1 MSLRHKNKHNT
12 MTQRLAIAT
21 TATLLALTSG
31 TALAFKASISGQV
44 DRALTYADNGKR
56 SDYGSVDNTG
66 TNSRFRF
73 TGSQMVDDGITAGI
87 DYEFGVDQMASI
99 NWDIGQNSNGN
110 THFNTRLIDTYFQ
123 GDFGKIS
130 FGKGD
135 GAAFYANTM
144 DLSGTAYLGGG
155 VWYELYSGSI
165 HFVDDQGNSLYTILQ
180 TQSPFNALGR
190 QNRVR
195 YDSPSINGL
204 VFSASADN
212 GHAYEG
218 AIRYSADLAAGTK
231 LVAGVSYADSQRQ
244 GVTLDPGTG
253 LGASAQYSRQSIY
266 GGSASL
272 LLSSGLNFTVSYGHD
287 KTPSIAGE
295 GTSNQQ
301 GFDATNV
308 FGQVGYI
315 VGKHHLAVNYGQT
328 KDLPAKGVKGSQ
340 IGLVDLYSWTKAI
353 DFYASYHYYKLTLPS
368 AIKAANNWG
377 SANAI
382 NQVFVGTRITFM

>member
-1 MSLRHKNKHNT
+1 MSFRNKNKLIT
-12 MTQRLAIAT
+12 KRLAVVSAAT
-21 TATLLALTSG
+21 VLVLGSNA
-31 TALAFKASISGQV
+31 ALAFKASISGQV
-44 DRALTYADNGKR
+44 DRALTYADNGKQ

-73 TGSQMVDDGITAGI
+73 TGSQLVDNGIKAGI
-87 DYEFGVDQMASI
+87 DYEFGVDQMESI
-99 NWDIGQNSNGN
+99 NWDIGQNSNGS

-123 GDFGKIS
+123 GDFGKVSI
-130 FGKGD
+130 GKGD

-144 DLSGTAYLGGG
+144 DLSGTDYLGGG

-165 HFVDDQGNSLYTILQ
+165 HFVDDQGNSLYTIGQ

-190 QNRVR
+190 QNRLR
-195 YDSPSINGL
+195 YDSPSISGL

-218 AIRYSADLAAGTK
+218 ALRYSADLSAGAK
-231 LVAGVSYADSQRQ
+231 FVAGVSYADSQRQ

-253 LGASAQYSRQSIY
+253 VGVSSQYSRQSIY

-272 LLSSGLNFTVSYGHD
+272 LLANGLNFTLSAGHD
-287 KTPSIAGE
+287 KTPSINGK
-295 GTSNQQ
+295 GTNGQQ

-315 VGKHHLAVNYGQT
+315 MGKHHLALNYGQT
-328 KDLPAKGVKGSQ
+328 KDLPASGVKSSQ
-340 IGLVDLYSWTKAI
+340 IGLVDRYSWTDAI

-368 AIKAANNWG
+368 DIKAANNWG
-377 SANAI
+377 SANAV